1 MAKIVLKT
9 IPSNNG
15 VVNTLISIA
24 QLSDLTARELEGSDI
39 PVTDSFQWELQII
52 ISALSVTIG
61 SKLLF
66 N

>member
-1 MAKIVLKT
+1 MTQKYYYSVHKTMAKIVLKT

-39 PVTDSFQWELQII
+39 PVTDSFQ
-52 ISALSVTIG
+52 
-61 SKLLF
+61 
-66 N
+66 